1 MPKVTDY
8 RVSID
13 PKVHLALEVLAAQ
26 KHASMKDL
34 ASAIIWQGVGP
45 AARSIA
51 EQADPRRLNL
61 PEIVVS
67 QGDVEVH
74 PSGDLD
80 RCGVSND
87 SDSKGAK
94 RLKSE

>member
-1 MPKVTDY
+1 MVKATDY
-8 RVSID
+8 RVSLD

-45 AARSIA
+45 STRAIA

-61 PEIVVS
+61 PEVVVS
-67 QGDVEVH
+67 QGDVEVN

-80 RCGVSND
+80 RCGASSN
-87 SDSKGAK
+87 SDSKESKAK
-94 RLKSE
+94 

>member
-1 MPKVTDY
+1 MAKTTDF
-8 RVSID
+8 RVSLD

-45 AARSIA
+45 AARAFA

-61 PEIVVS
+61 SEMIVS

-80 RCGVSND
+80 GCGASSN
-87 SDSKGAK
+87 SDSKESKG
-94 RLKSE
+94 

>member
-61 PEIVVS
+61 PEVVIS
-67 QGDVEVH
+67 Q
-74 PSGDLD
+74 
-80 RCGVSND
+80 
-87 SDSKGAK
+87 
-94 RLKSE
+94 

>member
-1 MPKVTDY
+1 MAKVTDY
-8 RVSID
+8 RVSLD

-45 AARSIA
+45 AARAIA

-61 PEIVVS
+61 PEVVVS
-67 QGDVEVH
+67 QGDVEVN
-74 PSGDLD
+74 PYGDSD
-80 RCGVSND
+80 GCGTSND
-87 SDSKGAK
+87 GDSKESKG
-94 RLKSE
+94 

>member
-1 MPKVTDY
+1 MAKVTDY

-26 KHASMKDL
+26 KHDSMKDL

-45 AARSIA
+45 AARA
-51 EQADPRRLNL
+51 FADQADPRRLNL
-61 PEIVVS
+61 PEVVVS

-80 RCGVSND
+80 RCGDSND
-87 SDSKGAK
+87 GDSK
-94 RLKSE
+94 KSKG

>member
-1 MPKVTDY
+1 MAKVTDY
-8 RVSID
+8 RVSLD

-26 KHASMKDL
+26 KHVSMKEL

-45 AARSIA
+45 AARAFA

-61 PEIVVS
+61 PEVVVS

-74 PSGDLD
+74 PSGDLEG
-80 RCGVSND
+80 CGILTD
-87 SDSKGAK
+87 SDSKESKG
-94 RLKSE
+94 